1 MKIRQRKH
9 LHLVRIMIK
18 NKTAW
23 FVAKLI
29 APALKR
35 LEKRNGIK

>member
-1 MKIRQRKH
+1 MKVRRIKR
-9 LHLVRIMIK
+9 LHLMRMQIK
-18 NKTAW
+18 YKSAW
-23 FVAKLI
+23 WVAKLI

>member
-1 MKIRQRKH
+1 MKVRQRKR
-9 LHLVRIMIK
+9 LHLTRMHIK
-18 NKTAW
+18 NKSAW

-35 LEKRNGIK
+35 LGKL

>member
-1 MKIRQRKH
+1 MKVRQRKH
-9 LHLVRIMIK
+9 VHLTRMQIK
-18 NKTAW
+18 HKSAW
-23 FVAKLI
+23 WVAKLI

>member
-1 MKIRQRKH
+1 MKVRQRKH
-9 LHLVRIMIK
+9 LHLKRMQIK
-18 NKTAW
+18 NKLTW
-23 FVAKLI
+23 WVNKLI